1 VKFKSVRGTRDV
13 FSPEIELWQY
23 LENTAVALLKAYGFS
38 EIRTPIF
45 EESALFNRSIGE
57 DTDIVEKEMYSFQ
70 DKKGRNLTLRPE
82 GTAGVIRAAIEQNLL
97 VQSNI
102 AKLYYLG
109 PMFRYERP
117 QAGRYRQFYQIG
129 AECVGS
135 DNYRRDLE
143 IILWCVDYFAAIGLT
158 GLKVCLNSV
167 GCADCR
173 PAYREVLKKY
183 LQDQTGKL
191 CGDCQRRAVKNPL
204 RVLDCKVDSC
214 REIIFG
220 IPAMQ
225 DWLCDACKTNLSE
238 IEADLKKEK
247 VNFIIDKYLV
257 RGLDYYTRTV
267 FEIKSENLGAQDTIA
282 AGGRYDKLVQELGGP
297 PMPAV
302 GFALGLERVSEV
314 RQKQKAVATPGN
326 RIDIFFAL
334 LGEQAQNRAA
344 GVIRELRQQ
353 RIKVEAV
360 FENKSLKS
368 QMRLADQSGAK
379 FTAILGEEELKKD
392 SVTLRNMQTKEQKD
406 IKLDELSQFLKT
418 AKSEE
423 YNG

>member
-1 VKFKSVRGTRDV
+1 MKFKSVRGTRDV
-13 FSPEIELWQY
+13 FSHEIELWQY

-97 VQSNI
+97 VQGNI
-102 AKLYYLG
+102 AKLYYIG

-143 IILWCVDYFAAIGLT
+143 MILWCVDYFAAIGLA

-167 GCADCR
+167 GCNDCR

-183 LQDQTGKL
+183 LKDQTGKL
-191 CGDCQRRAVKNPL
+191 CGDCQRRAEKNPL
-204 RVLDCKVDSC
+204 RVLDCKVESC
-214 REIIFG
+214 REIISG

-238 IEADLKKEK
+238 IVASL
-247 VNFIIDKYLV
+247 LV
-257 RGLDYYTRTV
+257 L
-267 FEIKSENLGAQDTIA
+267 
-282 AGGRYDKLVQELGGP
+282 
-297 PMPAV
+297 
-302 GFALGLERVSEV
+302 
-314 RQKQKAVATPGN
+314 AT
-326 RIDIFFAL
+326 
-334 LGEQAQNRAA
+334 
-344 GVIRELRQQ
+344 LRQV
-353 RIKVEAV
+353 RR
-360 FENKSLKS
+360 SL
-368 QMRLADQSGAK
+368 R
-379 FTAILGEEELKKD
+379 
-392 SVTLRNMQTKEQKD
+392 
-406 IKLDELSQFLKT
+406 
-418 AKSEE
+418 
-423 YNG
+423 